1 MPDTDGRV
9 PVDLVQA
16 ALRAAERLGK
26 DVADVP
32 VLAIAQEAGVSRSTL
47 LRRVGGT
54 RQALDAAVRAAG
66 VDPGGQR
73 PVRERAIE
81 AGARLIG
88 EHGLAALTLDAVA
101 TAARCSLPSLYVT
114 FGGRDELL
122 RAIFER
128 HMPLLNID
136 DVITGTPADLSETVN
151 RIYLLLAEALTREPR
166 VMPAMLAEALAR
178 PGEPALRRLLEHFTP
193 RKLAGLGG
201 WLADEMATGRIRPLP
216 LPLLIQQ
223 LIAPAVMHFVLRPA
237 IDQVPGFDL
246 PSVEETCAVFSE
258 AFLRAVATP
267 AAGIEHT

>member
-9 PVDLVQA
+9 PVDLVEA

-47 LRRVGGT
+47 LRRVGGS

-122 RAIFER
+122 RTIFER
-128 HMPLLNID
+128 HMPLLNVE
-136 DVITGTPADLSETVN
+136 DVVTDTPADLSRTVN

-201 WLADEMATGRIRPLP
+201 WLANEMAAGRIRPLP
-216 LPLLIQQ
+216 MPLLIQQ

-237 IDQVPGFDL
+237 LDQVPGFDL
-246 PSVEETCAVFSE
+246 PSMEETCAVFAE

-267 AAGIEHT
+267 EAGIEHT